1 MKYKMIFIDMD
12 GTLLGKNKKISQ
24 FNKDIIKKAHDKGV
38 EIVVTTG
45 RLYNNAAYFSNILG
59 VSSPVIAANGAVVIN
74 KKTNEIIYEREIT
87 KEDCINIYDI
97 LTKCKLPF
105 NFHTTNKIYCSNW
118 INRIGTEIL
127 MSKQKCF
134 EHLNIEYITVK
145 SRDEW
150 IKVFEKENG
159 SMAKCIAL
167 STNTKKVIEAR
178 AKIEKLSNVVTFA
191 SGGHSLEINCKGVS
205 KGNAV
210 KVLAKKFGIN
220 REEVICIGDNE
231 NDISMIEFAGLGIA
245 MGNAI
250 DKVKDAAD
258 YITDT
263 NKNNGVGKAIEKFIL
278 NIDTTRYG

>member
-1 MKYKMIFIDMD
+1 
-12 GTLLGKNKKISQ
+12 
-24 FNKDIIKKAHDKGV
+24 
-38 EIVVTTG
+38 
-45 RLYNNAAYFSNILG
+45 
-59 VSSPVIAANGAVVIN
+59 
-74 KKTNEIIYEREIT
+74 
-87 KEDCINIYDI
+87 
-97 LTKCKLPF
+97 
-105 NFHTTNKIYCSNW
+105 
-118 INRIGTEIL
+118 

-245 MGNAI
+245 MGNACDSI
-250 DKVKDAAD
+250 KKYANE
-258 YITDT
+258 ITTSIHDD
-263 NKNNGVGKAIEKFIL
+263 GVATGIERFIL
-278 NIDTTRYG
+278 KK